1 MIANSLWEKETYYS
15 NNDVLIVGAGL
26 MGLWTALELKKRA
39 PKLKITIAEKSSTPL
54 GASTRNAGF
63 ACFGSPT
70 ELLSDAK
77 AMGEDEMWQIAE
89 MRYKGI
95 EKIKTHFTSS
105 LIDYNP
111 CGGFECLLQK
121 DAAVLDELVWLN
133 KGMQAITGTN
143 ECFSVQN
150 HLLETL
156 GLVGFD
162 YLVNNKLEGTLHSGK
177 LVQALTQ
184 KVQELGVQILYG
196 ATITKWNELNHTIE
210 VDVNTTTIKTQQ
222 LIFCTNAFTN
232 ELLQEESIVPAR
244 GQILVTS
251 PIENLLLNGSFHFE
265 EGFYYWRNVGNRILL
280 GGARNLAI
288 EEETTIELA
297 TTNIIQNKL
306 EQFLQIHIAQQYQY
320 TIDHRWSGIMA
331 FSTTKKP
338 IFKQLDNQVYYAV
351 ACNGI
356 GVALTPMFAEKIAK
370 ELIS

>member
-39 PKLKITIAEKSSTPL
+39 PKLNITIAEKSSTPL

-70 ELLSDAK
+70 ELLSDAST
-77 AMGEDEMWQIAE
+77 MGEDEMWQIAE

-95 EKIKTHFTSS
+95 EKIKTHFRNST
-105 LIDYNP
+105 IEYNP

-121 DAAVLDELVWLN
+121 DTAVLDELVWLN

-150 HLLETL
+150 YLLEKL

-196 ATITKWNELNHTIE
+196 ATITKWHKLNHTIE
-210 VDVNTTTIKTQQ
+210 VDINTTSIKTNQ
-222 LIFCTNAFTN
+222 LLFCTNAFTH
-232 ELLQEESIVPAR
+232 ELLKDDSIIPAR
-244 GQILVTS
+244 GQIIVTS
-251 PIENLLLNGSFHFE
+251 PIDNLLLNGSFHFD

-280 GGARNLAI
+280 GGARNITI
-288 EEETTIELA
+288 EEETTTELA
-297 TTNIIQNKL
+297 TTHVIQNKL
-306 EQFLQIHIAQQYQY
+306 EQFLQTHIAQQYQY
-320 TIDHRWSGIMA
+320 TVEHRWSGIMA
-331 FSTTKKP
+331 FSSTKKP
-338 IFKQLDNQVYYAV
+338 VFKQLDNLVYYAV
-351 ACNGI
+351 ACNGM